1 MKRFLPFVLV
11 ALSLHFV
18 HAADETFYVGT
29 YTGGSGSKGIYKC
42 TIDSETGKFGTIELA
57 TEAGSPSFLSLTP
70 DGKFLYAA
78 SDSKGGS
85 AISFRVEKDGKLTT
99 LNQKV
104 ATNGGGGVT
113 HVWYDDTARTILTA
127 SYGEGSIATFQA
139 NPDGSLSDRV
149 AYQKFEGSGP
159 NKNRQEG
166 PHAHSI
172 YSLLY
177 PQAGAMRPTFVYAC
191 DLGTDKVWIFELSG
205 KGTLTPNNP
214 PFASVPPGSGP
225 RHLAF
230 SPDGKYVYVAN
241 EMGHTVTAFS
251 TDQFTTDP
259 INGGLKQFQDITT
272 QPAGFDYKGEMT
284 TAEIFCH
291 PSGKWLYV
299 TNRDVGNQGHDS
311 IAVYSI
317 AEDGKLT
324 WIQDV
329 PSPVKIP
336 RGFGLDHDGK
346 WLVIA
351 GQNDN
356 KISALKIDQTTGKL
370 TPTNEFVEAGSPVC
384 ILFAPAAK

>member
-18 HAADETFYVGT
+18 RAADETFYVGT

-42 TIDSETGKFGTIELA
+42 TIDSETGKFGAIELA
-57 TEAGSPSFLSLTP
+57 AEAGSPSFLALTP

-85 AISFRVEKDGKLTT
+85 AISFRVEKDGKLTL
-99 LNQKV
+99 LNQQV

-113 HVWYDDTARTILTA
+113 HIWYSEMTGTILTA

-139 NPDGSLSDRV
+139 KPDGSLSERV
-149 AYQKFEGSGP
+149 AYKKFEGTGP
-159 NKNRQEG
+159 NKNRQES

-172 YSLLY
+172 YSLVL
-177 PQAGAMRPTFVYAC
+177 PMHHDDTLGSVPVYAC
-191 DLGTDKVWIFELSG
+191 DLGTDHVWQFLVDHNG
-205 KGTLTPNNP
+205 NLTANTPT
-214 PFASVPPGSGP
+214 FATVPPGGGP

-230 SPDGKYVYVAN
+230 SPNGNWAYVAN
-241 EMGHTVTAFS
+241 EMGHSVTAFKVDNQS
-251 TDQFTTDP
+251 GALT
-259 INGGLKQFQDITT
+259 QFQDIPTL
-272 QPAGFDYKGEMT
+272 PAGFDYKGEMT
-284 TAEIFCH
+284 VAEIFCR
-291 PSGKWLYV
+291 PDGKFLYV

-311 IAVYSI
+311 VAVYSI

-356 KISALKIDQTTGKL
+356 KISAFKIDQTTGKL